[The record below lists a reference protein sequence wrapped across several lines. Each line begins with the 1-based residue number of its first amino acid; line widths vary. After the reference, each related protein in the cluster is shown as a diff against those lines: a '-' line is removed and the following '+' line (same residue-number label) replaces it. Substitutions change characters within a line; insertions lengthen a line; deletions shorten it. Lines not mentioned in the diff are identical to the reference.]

1 MKRALLL
8 SALFLNFYVTA
19 QDTVYV
25 DADATGANDGTSWAD
40 AFTDLYTAVDYT
52 NANMIGT
59 QYWVAE
65 GIYSPESNQMPIM
78 ILYGEKI
85 YGGFNGTE
93 SDLSQ
98 RNPELYKTIFTG
110 DINGNDS
117 AGTFYDNAPRI
128 FDVSASIGA
137 GDTAEVVFDGITITS
152 AHTPNG
158 SGGGIFCHVGQ
169 RALKVNNCI
178 FQNNRAL
185 NRASILFYS
194 VYPDAEF
201 TLTNSIFRNNVNQ
214 HYDIEFRITGQNST
228 TRKGIIA
235 NCLFENNTTASLAN
249 ASGALL
255 GRFTNLSLGTQE
267 IHLVNNTFV
276 NNFIYSSNA
285 DLPSLFAMETNG
297 NSSDDIIVHAY
308 NNLFYKNFNIDE
320 LIMLTNSYAVTGLQ
334 LSTTNTNG
342 GDLSALNMNMLS
354 SVYDTASPFVNYD
367 SADYRPN
374 SSFAAAGTVS
384 AYNSYALPNVDLD
397 GNNRFDVNGGIAIGA
412 LQGQVSGLGIK
423 ESSAGLAIYPNPVQ
437 EVLHVEADFP
447 IRSLQVINAQGQ
459 LVYRSKA
466 AKQFKV
472 KLNLSGFKAG
482 LYWIQIEGEGQLKT
496 ESVIK
501 Y

>member
-1 MKRALLL
+1 MKRALLS
-8 SALFLNFYVTA
+8 SALFLSFYVTA

-25 DADATGANDGTSWAD
+25 DADATGANDGTSWTD

-98 RNPELYKTIFTG
+98 RDPKQFKTIFTG
-110 DINGNDS
+110 DINRNDS
-117 AGTFYDNAPRI
+117 AGTFFDNAPRI
-128 FDVSASIGA
+128 FDVSASLGA
-137 GDTAEVVFDGITITS
+137 GDTAEVVFDGITISS

-158 SGGGIFCHVGQ
+158 SGGGIHCHVGQ
-169 RALKVNNCI
+169 RALKINNCI

-194 VYPDAEF
+194 IYPDAEF
-201 TLTNSIFRNNVNQ
+201 TVTNSIFRNNVNQ

-276 NNFIYSSNA
+276 NNFIYSANA
-285 DLPSLFAMETNG
+285 DFPSLFAMETNG
-297 NSSDDIIVHAY
+297 HSLSDITVHAY
-308 NNLFYKNFNIDE
+308 NNLFYKNFNISE
-320 LIMLTNSYAVTGLQ
+320 LILLTNSYSVTGLQ
-334 LSTTNTNG
+334 LSTSNTNG
-342 GDLSALNMNMLS
+342 GDLAALNVNMLS
-354 SVYDTASPFVNYD
+354 SVYDTASPFVNYN

-374 SSFAAAGTVS
+374 STFAAAGTAS
-384 AYNSYALPNVDLD
+384 AYNAYSLLNVDLN
-397 GNNRFDVNGGIAIGA
+397 GHNRLDVNGGIAIGA
-412 LQGQVSGLGIK
+412 LQGQTSGMGIEK
-423 ESSAGLAIYPNPVQ
+423 STTDLAIYPNPVQ
-437 EVLHVEADFP
+437 NVLYVDSDFP
-447 IRSLQVINAQGQ
+447 IENIRVNNAQGQ
-459 LVYRSKA
+459 LVYSFKG
-466 AKQFKV
+466 AKQFNL
-472 KLNLSGFKAG
+472 KLNVSSFKSG
-482 LYWIQIEGEGQLKT
+482 LYWLQIEGEGQLKT